1 MDARSFARWI
11 VAVLAGVLYGEGLAT
26 AVTYSGDFDLR
37 IPAEIGTTKGW
48 MEDAVI
54 VVPDH
59 FVIEDLDVC
68 ISIVH
73 SKVFDLQ
80 IFLESPADTIMLLNM
95 YDPFTEYFEG
105 EGYSGTV
112 FDDEAAAPIE
122 SGEAPFAG
130 RFRPKEPETLSVFD
144 GEDAYGTWHLQVYD
158 AFYAD
163 TGELKQFELIMT
175 VPEPDSAV
183 LFLLGGAALLS
194 IQRADRPSQM
204 D

>member
-11 VAVLAGVLYGEGLAT
+11 VVILAAASCSEGLAAT
-26 AVTYSGDFDLR
+26 VHTYSGDFDLR

-59 FVIEDLDVC
+59 LVIEDLDVC
-68 ISIVH
+68 ISIIH

-80 IFLESPADTIMLLNM
+80 ILLKSPAGTTMLLNM

-105 EGYSGTV
+105 QDYSGTV
-112 FDDEAAAPIE
+112 FDDEAAVPIE
-122 SGEAPFAG
+122 AGKAPFAG
-130 RFRPKEPETLSVFD
+130 RFRPKETETLSVFD
-144 GEDAYGTWHLQVYD
+144 GQDTYGPWFLQVYD

-163 TGELKQFELIMT
+163 VGSLKQFELIVT

-183 LFLLGGAALLS
+183 LFLLGGAALLTV
-194 IQRADRPSQM
+194 QRVR
-204 D
+204 